1 MNDSVITREEIADT
15 EANPN
20 DTVTKKV
27 SRKF

>member
-1 MNDSVITREEIADT
+1 MDDSVIIREEIADT

-27 SRKF
+27 SSKF